1 MVKSCCAVPTFSAHD
16 TGPLFVTLRESC
28 GRSPAL
34 ETVLSVIASTRT
46 LRAIHGAPA
55 TEWAEAVDGTAEG
68 PAEREALFCCG
79 TGISL
84 LCAVATP
91 FRPALG
97 FAPPEPHRRA
107 TSNTIAAI
115 TSSSPSSTTSRRRRY
130 TAGESRPRDLAGV
143 DIHTTLRTHDDIP
156 RVARGQHDPQQQPH
170 KRQVRACSS
179 GFFVRYSRQAH
190 KRAGLQ

>member
-1 MVKSCCAVPTFSAHD
+1 MGKSCCAVPTFSAHD

-84 LCAVATP
+84 LCAVAAP

-97 FAPPEPHRRA
+97 FVPPEPHGRA
-107 TSNTIAAI
+107 ISNTIEAI
-115 TSSSPSSTTSRRRRY
+115 TSSSPSSTTSRGRRY
-130 TAGESRPRDLAGV
+130 TAGEGPPRDLAGV
-143 DIHTTLRTHDDIP
+143 DIHPTLRTHDDSL
-156 RVARGQHDPQQQPH
+156 RVARG
-170 KRQVRACSS
+170 
-179 GFFVRYSRQAH
+179 
-190 KRAGLQ
+190 RAGSAGDIRVM